1 MAELKEQI
9 TINVKNRPVIRN
21 WLIRVNDI
29 RRALIHRDNDESG
42 IKTFIE
48 IRYNTQDITKENG
61 IEYEILSYDKTE
73 IVYFFYKI
81 LNCIKRAK
89 SKKNSD
95 DYLVI
100 TESEVYLLS
109 EINIE
114 F

>member
-1 MAELKEQI
+1 MTLYDLLWKA
-9 TINVKNRPVIRN
+9 T
-21 WLIRVNDI
+21 
-29 RRALIHRDNDESG
+29 
-42 IKTFIE
+42 
-48 IRYNTQDITKENG
+48 NG
-61 IEYEILSYDKTE
+61 TEYEILSYDKTE
-73 IVYFFYKI
+73 IVYIFYKI
-81 LNCIKRAK
+81 LDCIKRAK